1 MLSSSS
7 KPWGDFGD
15 NLSNFFE
22 EIEAKDRQEKLDN
35 EIRQLRQTLKSVK
48 LTEEKLIKQIA
59 EKDSSNSGK
68 KLSPLYKIVD
78 LLPHECDVIY
88 GCPSNFL
95 IINSTFI
102 PNSESPTK
110 RKGQKSMSDKKT
122 VEAIDL
128 KQKLELYSICQSLS
142 CLRSDEPE
150 NNIIFN
156 FHPTFQG
163 KAFGPYQVI

>member
-78 LLPHECDVIY
+78 LTVYP
-88 GCPSNFL
+88 
-95 IINSTFI
+95 
-102 PNSESPTK
+102 
-110 RKGQKSMSDKKT
+110 MSVTSFMDALLT
-122 VEAIDL
+122 
-128 KQKLELYSICQSLS
+128 SS
-142 CLRSDEPE
+142 
-150 NNIIFN
+150 
-156 FHPTFQG
+156 
-163 KAFGPYQVI
+163 